1 MTIYYAFGDESG
13 HYQTERTEK
22 NKERNPYYVRATLL
36 MLADDWKILNSEFL
50 TLKKNWGFSRD
61 EEIKWDYIW
70 KIKWCQENGKKPD
83 KDIAFLMERF
93 YDENSLVT
101 FVENALILLRNLDF
115 FQIIITI
122 TDNRICNP
130 LHEKNILQTHLQKI
144 MQRIQMELQSDQ
156 ENLAVIFFDSI
167 NEKKDK
173 ALCEA
178 YSSIYHSGDFIK
190 EYSCIQDCLHF
201 EQSNQSVGI
210 QLADYVAGITMN
222 RLRQRE
228 ESVRLF
234 NKYIFPA
241 LRRSDNGNLMG
252 FGVIDIPRN
261 EKLRHQISQLL
272 EGACND

>member
-1 MTIYYAFGDESG
+1 MTIFYAFGDESG
-13 HYQTERTEK
+13 HYQMERTESH
-22 NKERNPYYVRATLL
+22 KERYPYYVRATLL
-36 MLADDWKILNSEFL
+36 MTADDWKILNSEFL
-50 TLKKNWGFSRD
+50 ALKKNWGFSRD

-70 KIKWCQENGKKPD
+70 KLKWCQENGKKPD
-83 KDIAFLMERF
+83 KDIAFLVERF
-93 YDENSLVT
+93 YDGNSLVN
-101 FVENALILLRNLDF
+101 FVENALLTLRDLDF

-130 LHEKNILQTHLQKI
+130 LHEKDILQTHLQKI

-210 QLADYVAGITMN
+210 QLADYVAGITIN
-222 RLRQRE
+222 RLRQRK

-234 NKYIFPA
+234 NEYIFPA
-241 LRRSDNGNLMG
+241 LRRSDDGNLMG

-261 EKLRHQISQLL
+261 NSLRHQIEHLL
-272 EGACND
+272 ESNSHD